1 MQDIYLDYAWYM
13 SPSQRTSL
21 EVGAKIRVTIEKI
34 AHGGHFIARHEG
46 AVIFVRHGIPGE
58 EVLIE
63 VTSVGSSFNRADV
76 IEVFSESSDRVS
88 APCRY
93 AHRGG
98 CGGCDFQHI
107 SAQRQRELKA
117 EVIVEQFS
125 RIAKME
131 VTVAVEEVS
140 QPLGWRTRCT
150 AVTTKGGALGFYQ
163 ARSHTVIPVDD
174 CRILAPE
181 MKFSELARLGA
192 KGDQRMEISI
202 SNTGER
208 SIATANSRDESP
220 MRLSDG
226 PDVAHYKVGEKTF
239 EVSQKSF
246 WQSHKDAP
254 EILSSAVLQYL
265 NPQEGDHVLDLYGG
279 VGLFTGAILASVGD
293 SGRVD
298 IVEGS
303 KSATADASRNF
314 AQDKNVGIITADVA
328 KAITRFTR
336 ADLVVLD
343 PPREGAGREVISE
356 LSRIAARVI
365 VYVACDPAA
374 LARDT
379 GYLRDGGYELA
390 EIRAF
395 DLFPMTHHIECVA
408 KFVPRKVS

>member
-1 MQDIYLDYAWYM
+1 M
-13 SPSQRTSL
+13 SSSQRTTL
-21 EVGAKIRVTIEKI
+21 EVGARIRVSIEKI

-46 AVIFVRHGIPGE
+46 AVIFVRHAIPGE

-63 VTSVGSSFNRADV
+63 ITSVGSSFNRGDV
-76 IEVFSESSDRVS
+76 VEVFSESSDRVS

-93 AHRGG
+93 AHRNG
-98 CGGCDFQHI
+98 CGGCDFQHV
-107 SAQRQRELKA
+107 SLPRQRVLKA
-117 EVIVEQFS
+117 DVIAEQFS

-131 VTVAVEEVS
+131 ISVVVEEVS
-140 QPLGWRTRCT
+140 LPLGWRTRCT
-150 AVTTKGGALGFYQ
+150 AVTNKSGALGFYQ
-163 ARSHTVIPVDD
+163 ARSHKVIPVDD

-181 MKFSELARLGA
+181 MKYSELARIGA
-192 KGDQRMEISI
+192 KGDQRIEISI

-226 PDVAHYKVGEKTF
+226 VDIAHYTVGDKTF

-254 EILSSAVLQYL
+254 RVLSEAVIQYL
-265 NPQEGDHVLDLYGG
+265 EPHEGDHVLDLYGG
-279 VGLFTGAILASVGD
+279 VGLFTGAILPLVGD

-314 AQDKNVGIITADVA
+314 AANSNVGIVTADVT
-328 KAITRFTR
+328 KAITRFSG

-356 LSRIAARVI
+356 LSRIAPRAI

-379 GYLRDGGYELA
+379 GYLRDGGFELE

-395 DLFPMTHHIECVA
+395 DLFPMTHHIECIA

>member
-1 MQDIYLDYAWYM
+1 M
-13 SPSQRTSL
+13 SSSQRTTL
-21 EVGAKIRVTIEKI
+21 EVGARIRVSIEKI

-46 AVIFVRHGIPGE
+46 AVIFVRHAIPGE

-63 VTSVGSSFNRADV
+63 ITSIGSSFNRGDV
-76 IEVFSESSDRVS
+76 VEVFSESSDRVS

-93 AHRGG
+93 AHRNG
-98 CGGCDFQHI
+98 CGGCDFQHV
-107 SAQRQRELKA
+107 SLPRQRLLKA
-117 EVIVEQFS
+117 DVIAEQFS
-125 RIAKME
+125 RIAKMQIS
-131 VTVAVEEVS
+131 VVVEEVS

-150 AVTTKGGALGFYQ
+150 AVTNKSGALGFYQ
-163 ARSHTVIPVDD
+163 ARSHKVIPVDD

-181 MKFSELARLGA
+181 MKYSELARMGA
-192 KGDQRMEISI
+192 KGDQRIEISI

-226 PDVAHYKVGEKTF
+226 VDIAHYTVGDKTF

-254 EILSSAVLQYL
+254 RLLSEAVIQYL
-265 NPQEGDHVLDLYGG
+265 EPHEGDHVLDLYGG
-279 VGLFTGAILASVGD
+279 VGLFTGAILPLIGD

-314 AQDKNVGIITADVA
+314 AANSNVGIVTADVT
-328 KAITRFTR
+328 KAITRFSS

-356 LSRIAARVI
+356 LSRIAPRAI

-379 GYLRDGGYELA
+379 GYLRDGGFELE

-395 DLFPMTHHIECVA
+395 DLFPMTHHIECIA

>member
-1 MQDIYLDYAWYM
+1 M
-13 SPSQRTSL
+13 SSSQRTTL
-21 EVGAKIRVTIEKI
+21 EVGARIRVSIEKI

-46 AVIFVRHGIPGE
+46 AVIFVRHAIPGE

-63 VTSVGSSFNRADV
+63 ITSVGSSFNRGDV
-76 IEVFSESSDRVS
+76 VEVFSESSDRVS

-93 AHRGG
+93 AHRNG
-98 CGGCDFQHI
+98 CGGCDFQHV
-107 SAQRQRELKA
+107 SLPRQRVLKA
-117 EVIVEQFS
+117 DVIAEQFS

-131 VTVAVEEVS
+131 ISVVVEEVS

-150 AVTTKGGALGFYQ
+150 AVTNKSGALGFYQ
-163 ARSHTVIPVDD
+163 ARSHKVIPVDD

-181 MKFSELARLGA
+181 MKYSELARIGA
-192 KGDQRMEISI
+192 KGDQRIEISI

-226 PDVAHYKVGEKTF
+226 VDIAHYTVGDKTF

-254 EILSSAVLQYL
+254 RVLSEAVIQYL
-265 NPQEGDHVLDLYGG
+265 EPHEGDHVLDLYGG
-279 VGLFTGAILASVGD
+279 VGLFTGAILPLVGD

-314 AQDKNVGIITADVA
+314 AANSNVGIVTADVT
-328 KAITRFTR
+328 KAITRFSG

-356 LSRIAARVI
+356 LSRIAPRAI

-379 GYLRDGGYELA
+379 GYLRDGGFELE

-395 DLFPMTHHIECVA
+395 DLFPMTHHIECIA